1 MTAIIAMDH
10 FQATFDT
17 KSVGSKIAVMYSLY
31 TV

>member
-10 FQATFDT
+10 FKNTFNT
-17 KSVGSKIAVMYSLY
+17 ESVGSKIAVMYSLY